1 MDKKYDALVFIGRFQ
16 PFHNAHLKII
26 EYAKKISKKVI
37 VIVGSS
43 NQPRTF
49 KNPFSF
55 DERKNLIEQSIWA
68 RSNDSSN
75 ENQILTAKEIALSGF
90 RNASVIKIEPIVD
103 TMYNENSWVTRV
115 QNIVNQNSDSDS
127 KIGIIGHKKDE
138 SSYYLDMFPQWDLVE
153 VDLVE
158 ELSASQIR
166 ELYFKENFN
175 ANFIGGVVP
184 QKVLDYL
191 LKFSKTE
198 QYTQIIKEVK
208 FVEKYKSQ
216 YASFPYPPTFV
227 TVDAVVVQSG
237 HVLMIRRRAE
247 PGKGLLAIP
256 GGFLDAL
263 TDKSIED
270 AMIRELREETCL
282 KVPDPV
288 LRGNITN
295 SRVFDA
301 IDRSTRGRTITHAF
315 YINLPDGKLPKV
327 KNGSD
332 AASAQW
338 IPISQVDSSE
348 CYEDHYEIINYFTGV

>member
-1 MDKKYDALVFIGRFQ
+1 MYKKYDTLVFIGRFQ
-16 PFHNAHLKII
+16 PFHNAHLEII
-26 EYAKKISKKVI
+26 EYAMEISKKVI

-55 DERKNLIEQSIWA
+55 KERKNLIFQSILFP
-68 RSNDSSN
+68 SESYKQMES
-75 ENQILTAKEIALSGF
+75 EIL
-90 RNASVIKIEPIVD
+90 IEPIVD

-138 SSYYLDMFPQWDLVE
+138 TSYYLDMFPQWDFVE
-153 VDLVE
+153 VGLVE

-184 QKVLDYL
+184 QTVLDYL

-208 FVEKYKSQ
+208 FIEKYKSQ

-263 TDKSIED
+263 TDKSIKD
-270 AMIRELREETCL
+270 AMIRELREETGL

-288 LRGNITN
+288 LCGNITN

-315 YINLPDGKLPKV
+315 YINLPDGNLPKV

>member
-1 MDKKYDALVFIGRFQ
+1 MDKKYDTLVFIGRFQ
-16 PFHNAHLKII
+16 PLHNAHLKII
-26 EYAKKISKKVI
+26 EYAMKISKKVI

-43 NQPRTF
+43 NLPRTF

-55 DERKNLIEQSIWA
+55 EERKNLITQSISLY
-68 RSNDSSN
+68 SNIFQSIGS
-75 ENQILTAKEIALSGF
+75 EIL
-90 RNASVIKIEPIVD
+90 IEPIVD

-115 QNIVNQNSDSDS
+115 QNIVNQNSDSGS

-158 ELSASQIR
+158 ELNASQIR
-166 ELYFKENFN
+166 ELFFRKDFN

-184 QKVLDYL
+184 PIVLDYL
-191 LKFSKTE
+191 LKFLKTE
-198 QYTQIIKEVK
+198 QYTQIIKEVE
-208 FVEKYKSQ
+208 FIEKYKSQ
-216 YASFPYPPTFV
+216 YISFPYPPTFV

-256 GGFLDAL
+256 GGFLNAL

-295 SRVFDA
+295 SKVFDS
-301 IDRSTRGRTITHAF
+301 INRSTRGRTITHAF
-315 YINLPDGKLPKV
+315 YINLTDGKLPKV

-332 AASAQW
+332 AASAEW